1 MPAIAVLTLNN
12 NAAVAHAFNPAGFK
26 EGLMRWNTV
35 TQAVYDAR
43 RSVTQS
49 MMDPKSA
56 SPVHRAKQRILLP
69 HMDAVN
75 TSLKLGESYV
85 NIEWVFSRLATATDR
100 LDLRSY
106 AGQLVYNS
114 VTTALVADLENVY

>member
-1 MPAIAVLTLNN
+1 MSAIAVLTLNN
-12 NAAVAHAFNPAGFK
+12 NAAVAHAFNPAGLK
-26 EGLMRWNTV
+26 EGIMRWNTV

-49 MMDPKSA
+49 LVDPKSA
-56 SPVHRAKQRILLP
+56 SPVYRARQRILLP

-75 TSLKLGESYV
+75 TSQKNGESYV
-85 NIEWVFSRLATATDR
+85 NIELVFSRLATTTDR

-106 AGQLVYNS
+106 AGQLVANA
-114 VTTALVADLENVY
+114 VTTALVTDLENPY